1 MFVHQFVLVRP
12 EYDWYFNKQSKKWIL
27 TILLYVASVST
38 KKNPSF
44 SATQLIFAHCPLPI
58 ANCPLPNAH
67 CPLPIAHCPFSI
79 PRFSNIRCAALQT
92 TVDSGQLDVSL
103 DVPLASQILYANK
116 WKIRKINRASSN
128 QATSS
133 KLGEHN
139 HLPSILTF

>member
-1 MFVHQFVLVRP
+1 MDTHHITICRFS
-12 EYDWYFNKQSKKWIL
+12 EYQKKIPAFQQL
-27 TILLYVASVST
+27 SLYL
-38 KKNPSF
+38 P
-44 SATQLIFAHCPLPI
+44 IAHCPLRIAHCPMPI
-58 ANCPLPNAH
+58 VH